1 MTDSP
6 AYELAQVNVGR
17 LQAPLDS
24 AQLKDFTEGLE
35 PVNAVADQSDG
46 FVWRLQ
52 DESGDATGF
61 RILGDP
67 ELLINLSVWRDIDA
81 LTAFMYSGRHREL
94 LKRRREFFHR
104 LEEAVTAL
112 WWVPAGHRPTIEEAG
127 ERLVRLREQGPTAYA
142 FSLRTTFP
150 PPTH

>member
-1 MTDSP
+1 MTDSVS
-6 AYELAQVNVGR
+6 YELAQVNVGK

-24 AQLKDFTEGLE
+24 AQLKDFTEGLG

-52 DESGDATGF
+52 DESGDATEF
-61 RILGDP
+61 RILDDP
-67 ELLINLSVWRDIDA
+67 DLLINLSVWRDVDA

-104 LEEAVTAL
+104 LDEVVTAL
-112 WWVPAGHRPTIEEAG
+112 WWVEAGHRPSVEEAG
-127 ERLVRLREQGPTAYA
+127 QRLQHLREHGPSPVA

-150 PPTH
+150 PPTD

>member
-1 MTDSP
+1 MADSP
-6 AYELAQVNVGR
+6 AYHLAQVNVGR

-24 AQLKDFTEGLE
+24 AQLKDFTEGLV
-35 PVNAVADQSDG
+35 PVNAVADRSDG

-52 DESGDATGF
+52 DESGDATDF

-67 ELLINLSVWRDIDA
+67 ELLINLSVWRDVDA
-81 LTAFMYSGRHREL
+81 LNTFMYSGRHREL

-112 WWVPAGHRPTIEEAG
+112 WWVPAGHLPSVEEAG
-127 ERLVRLREQGPTAYA
+127 ERLLHLREHGPSAYA
-142 FSLRTTFP
+142 FSLRRSFP
-150 PPTH
+150 PPAE